1 MILVLLLALVVVSNG
16 LPDCTDKQKDSYGCN
31 IWFNQGLC
39 SDRRYTAFMENNCP
53 VACGLC
59 KAPPP
64 TEPPPPQNVDV
75 DITACLEAHNAKRR
89 LHGVPDLTW
98 DDGLAGDGKA
108 WALILA
114 KKDGRLKHSSGTYG
128 ENLYYSSSQN
138 IKTCEQAVERW
149 YNEIKDYD
157 YDNPGYGSKTGH
169 FTQVVWKSSTKL
181 GVGKATADAGG
192 GYKKTYIVAQYTPSG
207 NVPGQFPDNVLP
219 LLSSHDEML
228 GEHEK
233 RQSKVKSLECGLS
246 SSSRTQ
252 SKSVA
257 KICTSERTTA
267 QSDMFLVLLA
277 LVVVANGLP
286 ATPPPPPDNVDVD
299 ITACLDAHNAKRRLH
314 GTPTVTVPDLT
325 WDDGLADEAEKWAL
339 KLAKSGKFKGSSG
352 DYGENLYL
360 SMGSNSGTCE
370 EAVQSWYDEIK
381 DYDYKFSKETKHF
394 TQVVWKSSTKVGV
407 GKATAEADGYTKTY
421 IVARYTPAGNERNK
435 FAENVLPLKNKS
447 CQDVLKREFAMM
459 RKTVIV
465 LLVFAVVLAL
475 QVHEAES
482 RDCRDQGQYA
492 NHCPYWK
499 RLGYC
504 ASGGKYHSWMMKNC
518 KKTCSGCGDCRDQG
532 KYANHC
538 PYWKRLGYCASGGNS
553 WMMKN
558 CKKTCSGCAATNANT
573 NQKNHGNSGNNGNHQ
588 NACLRIH
595 NTLRRKHGVPDLS
608 WDYELA
614 SKALQYA
621 RKLAYTNT
629 FKHDKERGR
638 GIGENLFASSNPKST
653 VEEAT
658 QAWYDE
664 IKYYNFNNPG
674 FSMKTGHFTQVVW
687 KGTTRLGC
695 GIATTSRR
703 AVVVARYAP
712 AGNVNSKA
720 YFRANVPR
728 PR

>member
-1 MILVLLLALVVVSNG
+1 
-16 LPDCTDKQKDSYGCN
+16 
-31 IWFNQGLC
+31 
-39 SDRRYTAFMENNCP
+39 
-53 VACGLC
+53 
-59 KAPPP
+59 
-64 TEPPPPQNVDV
+64 
-75 DITACLEAHNAKRR
+75 
-89 LHGVPDLTW
+89 
-98 DDGLAGDGKA
+98 
-108 WALILA
+108 
-114 KKDGRLKHSSGTYG
+114 
-128 ENLYYSSSQN
+128 
-138 IKTCEQAVERW
+138 
-149 YNEIKDYD
+149 
-157 YDNPGYGSKTGH
+157 
-169 FTQVVWKSSTKL
+169 
-181 GVGKATADAGG
+181 
-192 GYKKTYIVAQYTPSG
+192 
-207 NVPGQFPDNVLP
+207 
-219 LLSSHDEML
+219 
-228 GEHEK
+228 
-233 RQSKVKSLECGLS
+233 
-246 SSSRTQ
+246 
-252 SKSVA
+252 
-257 KICTSERTTA
+257 
-267 QSDMFLVLLA
+267 
-277 LVVVANGLP
+277 
-286 ATPPPPPDNVDVD
+286 
-299 ITACLDAHNAKRRLH
+299 
-314 GTPTVTVPDLT
+314 
-325 WDDGLADEAEKWAL
+325 
-339 KLAKSGKFKGSSG
+339 
-352 DYGENLYL
+352 
-360 SMGSNSGTCE
+360 
-370 EAVQSWYDEIK
+370 
-381 DYDYKFSKETKHF
+381 
-394 TQVVWKSSTKVGV
+394 
-407 GKATAEADGYTKTY
+407 
-421 IVARYTPAGNERNK
+421 
-435 FAENVLPLKNKS
+435 
-447 CQDVLKREFAMM
+447 MM

-518 KKTCSGCGDCRDQG
+518 KKTCSGCG
-532 KYANHC
+532 
-538 PYWKRLGYCASGGNS
+538 
-553 WMMKN
+553 
-558 CKKTCSGCAATNANT
+558 ATNANT